1 MKRVLLVAL
10 VVLFVGGFA
19 FAGGAAPEEQ
29 AGVRIG
35 LAFDVG
41 GKGDQSFNDSAYR
54 GLVMTA
60 KEFNGYIKDDPDGV
74 DFGREV
80 EMKYLEPK
88 AGGQDR
94 ELLVRTLAEDGY
106 QIIYAIGFAHTDAVA
121 KVAVDFPDTHFV
133 LIDGY
138 IPDLTASSNITCVS
152 FAEHEGSFLVGALA
166 GLVVADQSP
175 GSPIGFLGGMDIP
188 LIHKFH
194 GGYFA
199 GAMYT
204 NPDLRDPNKLLGQY
218 IGQDPTAFSDPQ
230 GGEAISINFFNE
242 GAYVVYHAA
251 GSSGTGLFKA
261 AAAADRWAIGVDSDQ
276 GLILSS
282 SSSAEEQQL
291 GSHVLTSMLK
301 RVDNSVFLTA
311 TDFIKNGEIP
321 GGYISF
327 GLSDGGVDFAVNDY
341 NKDLLAP
348 YLDELNRLKGMVVN
362 GEITVPQS
370 EADLYDWAATTF

>member
-1 MKRVLLVAL
+1 MKRLLLVLLAVGL
-10 VVLFVGGFA
+10 VGGFA
-19 FAGGAAPEEQ
+19 FAGGSPTQQQ
-29 AGVRIG
+29 AEYRIG

-54 GLVMTA
+54 GLVMLA
-60 KEFNGYIKDDPDGV
+60 EEFDGYIKDDPDGV
-74 DFGREV
+74 NFGRTV

-106 QIIYAIGFAHTDAVA
+106 QVIYAVGFAHTDSVA
-121 KVAVDFPDTHFV
+121 KVSADFPDTHFV

-138 IPDLTASSNITCVS
+138 IDGLTANSNVTCVS

-166 GLVVADQSP
+166 GLVLADNSP

-204 NPDLRDPNKLLGQY
+204 NPSLRDASKLFGQY
-218 IGQDPTAFSDPQ
+218 IGQDPTAFNDPQ
-230 GGEAISINFFNE
+230 GGEAIAINFFNR
-242 GAYVVYHAA
+242 GAYIVYHAS

-261 AAAADRWAIGVDSDQ
+261 AAAADKWAIGVDSDQ

-282 SSSAEEQQL
+282 SSNADERTL
-291 GSHVLTSMLK
+291 GENVLTSMLK
-301 RVDNSVFLTA
+301 RVDNSVFLTGS
-311 TDFIKNGEIP
+311 DFIEKGRIP
-321 GGYISF
+321 GGYITF
-327 GLSDGGVDFAVNDY
+327 GLANGGVDFAVNEF
-341 NKDLLAP
+341 NQSLIAP
-348 YLDELNRLKGMVVN
+348 YVGKVNELKQMIIDGKIV
-362 GEITVPQS
+362 VPQS
-370 EADLYDWAATTF
+370 ETELVSWAGKTF